1 MDNGIMK
8 RSRIRLKFQ
17 ILIAVILLIL
27 LALSAQPCLAGLIWS
42 G

>member
-1 MDNGIMK
+1 MGNDIMK
-8 RSRIRLKFQ
+8 RSIIRLKSR
-17 ILIAVILLIL
+17 ILLAVILLIL

>member
-1 MDNGIMK
+1 MK
-8 RSRIRLKFQ
+8 RLNTQVKIR
-17 ILIAVILLIL
+17 ILIALILLIL

>member
-1 MDNGIMK
+1 MK
-8 RSRIRLKFQ
+8 RSIIRLKSR
-17 ILIAVILLIL
+17 ILLAVILLIL

>member
-1 MDNGIMK
+1 MVKDMMNRFNAK
-8 RSRIRLKFQ
+8 AKIR
-17 ILIAVILLIL
+17 ILIALVLLIL